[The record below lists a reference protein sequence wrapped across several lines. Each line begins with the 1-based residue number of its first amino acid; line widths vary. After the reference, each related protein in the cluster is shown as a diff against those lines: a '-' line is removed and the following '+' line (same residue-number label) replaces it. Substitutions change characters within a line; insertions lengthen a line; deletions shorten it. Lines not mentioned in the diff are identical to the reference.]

1 MIPGF
6 HIEVN
11 CQQNFHENER
21 VCGDVFLTKK
31 VHEENRIIIVLSDG
45 LGHGVKANILG
56 TLTATMAINFT
67 REHKEINKI
76 AEIIM
81 NTLPVDS
88 EKKTS
93 FSTFSLVDIE
103 ADGKVTILEFENPQ
117 CLIVRGNQPLDAT
130 WSTQQMGSKLK
141 PGREIKSCSFYAQKE
156 DRILLFSDGVSQSGM
171 GSLQF
176 PGGWGN
182 DNTYNYVLQQISKLG
197 DISASKLAY
206 KVIAEAYKNDGF
218 ACKDDTSCAVIYF
231 REPRKLLICTG
242 PPFEEEKDKD
252 LAKMLKDF
260 EGRKIICGG
269 TTGDIIAR
277 ELNLALA
284 AGQEQEDPELPPLS
298 FMQDI
303 DLYTEGILTLS
314 KVHRIL
320 RAYNNSY
327 KLEKG
332 PADQIV
338 RMIIDSDDIMF
349 LVGTRINEA
358 YQDPSIPVDL
368 EVRRTIVRRIEKL
381 LEEKFLKNVVVK
393 FI

>member
-1 MIPGF
+1 MAHNF

-11 CQQNFHENER
+11 CQQNLHDDER
-21 VCGDVFLTKK
+21 VCGDVFLTKN
-31 VHEENRIIIVLSDG
+31 VQEEGRIIIVLSDG
-45 LGHGVKANILG
+45 MGHGVKANILG

-88 EKKTS
+88 EKKIS
-93 FSTFSLVDIE
+93 FSTFSIIDIE
-103 ADGKVTILEFENPQ
+103 SDGKVTILEFENPQ
-117 CLIVRGNQPLDAT
+117 CLVARGNQILKGEWKTLQMAT
-130 WSTQQMGSKLK
+130 KRK
-141 PGREIKSCSFYAQKE
+141 AGREIRSFSFYAQKE
-156 DRILLFSDGVSQSGM
+156 DRIVLFSDGVSQSGM
-171 GSLQF
+171 GSVQY
-176 PGGWGN
+176 PQGWGT
-182 DNTYNYVLQQISKLG
+182 DNAYSYVVQQISKME

-218 ACKDDTSCAVIYF
+218 ACKDDTSCAVVYF
-231 REPRKLLICTG
+231 REPRKLIICTG
-242 PPFEEEKDKD
+242 PPYEYEKDKE
-252 LAKMLKDF
+252 LAKLLHEF
-260 EGRKIICGG
+260 NGRKIICGG

-277 ELNLALA
+277 ELNLAVA
-284 AGQEQEDPELPPLS
+284 DGQEQEDPELPPIS

-314 KVHRIL
+314 KVHKIL
-320 RAYNNSY
+320 RDYNNSY

-338 RMIIDSDDIMF
+338 RMILESDDILF

-358 YQDPSIPVDL
+358 HQDPKVPVEL
-368 EVRRTIVRRIEKL
+368 EMRRTLVRRIEKL
-381 LEEKFLKNVVVK
+381 LEEKLLKNVIVRL
-393 FI
+393 I

>member
-1 MIPGF
+1 MTPDF

-11 CQQNFHENER
+11 CQQNLHENER

-31 VHEENRIIIVLSDG
+31 VHEEGRVIIVLSDG
-45 LGHGVKANILG
+45 MGHGVKANILG

-81 NTLPVDS
+81 NTLPVDLV
-88 EKKTS
+88 KKTS
-93 FSTFSLVDIE
+93 FATFSIIDIE
-103 ADGKVTILEFENPQ
+103 SDGKVTILEFENPQ
-117 CLIVRGNQPLDAT
+117 CLIVRGNERINTEWTTLQT
-130 WSTQQMGSKLK
+130 GGKRK
-141 PGREIKSCSFYAQKE
+141 IGREIKSYSFCAQKE
-156 DRILLFSDGVSQSGM
+156 DRIILFSDGVSQSGM
-171 GSLQF
+171 GSLQY
-176 PGGWGN
+176 PAGWGAEN
-182 DNTYNYVLQQISKLG
+182 AYIYVLQQITKMS
-197 DISASKLAY
+197 DISATKLAY

-252 LAKMLKDF
+252 LARLLHEF
-260 EGRKIICGG
+260 NGRKIICGG

-277 ELNLALA
+277 ELNLAVA
-284 AGQEQEDPELPPLS
+284 DSQEQEDPELPPLS

-314 KVHRIL
+314 KIHKIL
-320 RAYNNSY
+320 KAYNNSY

-338 RMIIDSDDIMF
+338 RLILESDDILF

-358 YQDPSIPVDL
+358 HQDPNVPVDL
-368 EVRRTIVRRIEKL
+368 EIRRTIVRRIEKL

>member
-1 MIPGF
+1 MTPDF

-11 CQQNFHENER
+11 CQQNLHADER
-21 VCGDVFLTKK
+21 VCGDMFLTKK
-31 VHEENRIIIVLSDG
+31 VHEEGRIIIVLSDG
-45 LGHGVKANILG
+45 MGHGVKANILG

-88 EKKTS
+88 EKKIS
-93 FSTFSLVDIE
+93 FSTFSIVDIE

-117 CLIVRGNQPLDAT
+117 CLIVRGNQQLKTDWT
-130 WSTQQMGSKLK
+130 ILKMGNKRK
-141 PGREIKSCSFYAQKE
+141 IGREIKSFSFYAQKE
-156 DRILLFSDGVSQSGM
+156 DRIILFSDGVSQSGM
-171 GSLQF
+171 GSLQY
-176 PGGWGN
+176 PQGWGT
-182 DNTYNYVLQQISKLG
+182 DDTYNYVLQQITKMG

-231 REPRKLLICTG
+231 REPRKLIICTG
-242 PPFEEEKDKD
+242 PPFEEDKDKD
-252 LAKMLKDF
+252 LAKLLNEF
-260 EGRKIICGG
+260 NGRKIICGG

-277 ELNLALA
+277 ELKLAVA
-284 AGQEQEDPELPPLS
+284 DGQEQEDPELPPLS

-314 KVHRIL
+314 KVHKIL
-320 RAYNNSY
+320 GSYNNSY

-338 RMIIDSDDIMF
+338 RMILESDDILF

-358 YQDPSIPVDL
+358 HQDPKVPVEL
-368 EVRRTIVRRIEKL
+368 EIRRTIVRPIEKL
-381 LEEKFLKNVVVK
+381 LEEKFLKNVMVK